1 MVLAA
6 LDVTAVAEPQA
17 VRGLVMAVPF
27 VAPDVPVADVADR
40 FFKEETLDALAV
52 VEAGRPA
59 GLLTRSKLLAT
70 VFQPFGFALFG
81 RKPVTAVVDSAP
93 LIVEESLPLDAAM
106 ELALRRPPANV
117 YDEIVVIDSDGRYC
131 GLLSVRQLV
140 IQQSR
145 ALANAMMREEL
156 TLARAAELEAMGRIK
171 SQFVAN
177 VTHELRSPVNAIIG
191 LAELLRDACDK
202 GYLGQAR
209 DRLALMLSSAMHL
222 RSIVTNILDL
232 SKLEAGRMEV
242 IAESFALAEVLAE
255 VADTTRV
262 LLGSKPVTV
271 EDGVDGPLSVAE
283 TDPVKVRQV
292 LLNLAANS
300 AKFTEVGRIT
310 IRATVA
316 DDDFEVIVSDT
327 GCGIVPEDLG
337 RIYEAFTQLE
347 DAHTK
352 RAVGTGLGLAIT
364 QSLIALLGGSI
375 TAASTYGDGS
385 AFTIRF
391 PVRYIPP
398 EEEEVRHA

>member
-1 MVLAA
+1 M
-6 LDVTAVAEPQA
+6 VTAVAVLPQA
-17 VRGLVMAVPF
+17 GLQTVRDLVGGAPF
-27 VAPDVPVADVADR
+27 VAPDERVADAADR
-40 FFKEETLDALAV
+40 FFNEETLDALAV
-52 VEAGRPA
+52 VAEGRPV
-59 GLLTRSKLLAT
+59 GLLTRPKFLAT
-70 VFQPFGFALFG
+70 VYQPFGFALFG
-81 RKPVTAVVDSAP
+81 RKPVTAVVDSSP
-93 LIVEESLPLDAAM
+93 LIVGDALPLEAAM

-117 YDEIVVIDSDGRYC
+117 YDEIVVTDSAGQYC

-145 ALANAMMREEL
+145 ALANAMVREEL
-156 TLARAAELEAMGRIK
+156 TLARAAELEAMGRVK

-191 LAELLRDACDK
+191 MAELLRDACDK

-209 DRLALMLSSAMHL
+209 DRLALMLSSAVHL

-232 SKLEAGRMEV
+232 SKIEAGRMEV
-242 IAESFALAEVLAE
+242 IVEPFSLVEVLNE

-262 LLGSKPVTV
+262 LLGAKPVTV
-271 EDGVDGPLSVAE
+271 EVHVEGALPVAE

-300 AKFTEVGRIT
+300 AKFTEFGRIA
-310 IRATVA
+310 IRATA
-316 DDDFEVIVSDT
+316 TDDDFQVVVADT
-327 GCGIVPEDLG
+327 GCGIRPEDLE

-364 QSLIALLGGSI
+364 QSLVALLGGSI
-375 TAASTYGDGS
+375 TAASTHGES
-385 AFTIRF
+385 TAFTIRF
-391 PVRYIPP
+391 PARYVPP
-398 EEEEVRHA
+398 GEAEVRHA

>member
-1 MVLAA
+1 MVGEF
-6 LDVTAVAEPQA
+6 VTGA
-17 VRGLVMAVPF
+17 PF
-27 VAPDVPVADVADR
+27 VAPGELVADVADR

-52 VEAGRPA
+52 VEAGRPV
-59 GLLTRSKLLAT
+59 GLLTRSKVLST

-81 RKPVTAVVDSAP
+81 RKPVTAVVDSTP
-93 LIVEESLPLDAAM
+93 LIVEDSLALEAAM

-117 YDEIVVIDSDGRYC
+117 YDEIVVTDSAGLYC

-156 TLARAAELEAMGRIK
+156 TQARAAELEAMSRVK

-191 LAELLRDACDK
+191 MAELLRDACDK

-209 DRLALMLSSAMHL
+209 DRLALMLSSATHL

-232 SKLEAGRMEV
+232 SKIEAGRMEV
-242 IAESFALAEVLAE
+242 IAESFALVEVLEE

-262 LLGSKPVTV
+262 LLGAKPVTV
-271 EDGVDGPLSVAE
+271 EVHVEGVLPVAE

-292 LLNLAANS
+292 VLNLAANA

-310 IRATVA
+310 IRAGVT
-316 DDDFEVIVSDT
+316 DDDFQVTVADT
-327 GCGIVPEDLG
+327 GCGILQEDLG

-347 DAHTK
+347 DARTK

-375 TAASTYGDGS
+375 TAASAYGEGS

-391 PVRYIPP
+391 PVRYIAP
-398 EEEEVRHA
+398 EEEEGLHA